1 MGTCQDTDKVKAPV
15 QGAALELHIK
25 TCMSNGIR
33 WANLKADCK
42 SQSSDWFCVL
52 TKREEE
58 CLAFT
63 QLSHDQN
70 SSLVTVDVSQSIDR
84 LPVSKLEPL
93 PSGGTVIVAPTLL
106 PSSKVWL
113 WFQGT
118 ANKTKQATERL
129 LTGFECFMLQ
139 GWPGSRQDLWHDPEF
154 SEPFLQDLAG
164 NAMTANVLLAVLAS
178 GLCCAEWEQ
187 ETEVVEENTNM
198 ELLSSLL

>member
-1 MGTCQDTDKVKAPV
+1 MDKAKAPV

-33 WANLKADCK
+33 WANLKADCN
-42 SQSSDWFCVL
+42 SQSSGWFSVL

-63 QLSHDQN
+63 QLSHDCQN

-93 PSGGTVIVAPTLL
+93 LSGKTIIVAPTLL

-113 WFQGT
+113 WFQQG
-118 ANKTKQATERL
+118 ANKTKPQTQRL

-139 GWPGSRQDLWHDPEF
+139 GWPASRQDLWKDPSF

-164 NAMTANVLLAVLAS
+164 HAMTANVLLAVLVS
-178 GLCCAEWEQ
+178 GLCCAEWEE
-187 ETEVVEENTNM
+187 ETGVVEEHTNM